1 VIVAVCRDCDATEA
15 HAPEPGA
22 PCAACGSP
30 RMVGHAELGDLS
42 IAHLDCDA
50 FYASVEVRDDPSLR
64 GKSLIVGG
72 RKRGVVLAASYEARR
87 FGVRSA
93 MPMFKALADCP
104 HAVVV
109 RPDMEKYRQA
119 GAIVRR
125 LMRETAPLV
134 EPLSIDEAF
143 LDLTPD
149 LSSTGTGTPAA
160 VAMTRLAR
168 RIEAEVGITVSV
180 GLSCNKFLAKIASDL
195 DKPRGFAVIGR
206 REAGDFLA
214 PRPVGLIWGVGPAM
228 QLRLAQDGIVTIGD
242 LQQRTAQDLTAR
254 YGRFGERLARFA
266 FGRDERRVVT
276 EREVKSVSAE
286 TTFDTN
292 LDLLDPLKRALWRL
306 CKRVA
311 ARLEERG
318 MTAGTVTLKLKR
330 HDFRILTRSR
340 TIDGRLQTA
349 VDIYAIALRL
359 LEREVDG
366 TRYRLIGVGVSGM
379 SMQQDGGEPD
389 LFAAP

>member
-1 VIVAVCRDCDATEA
+1 VITTVCRDCDTVAATASAE
-15 HAPEPGA
+15 GA
-22 PCAACGSP
+22 ACSACGSA
-30 RMVGHAELGDLS
+30 RMVRHPELGVLT

-50 FYASVEVRDDPSLR
+50 FYASVEQRDDPSLR
-64 GKSLIVGG
+64 GKPLIVGG
-72 RKRGVVLAASYEARR
+72 RTRGVVLAASYEARR

-104 HAVVV
+104 DAVVV

-119 GAIVRR
+119 GAVVRR
-125 LMRETAPLV
+125 LMREAAPLV

-143 LDLTPD
+143 LDLA
-149 LSSTGTGTPAA
+149 GTAEPPA
-160 VAMTRLAR
+160 VAMARLAR
-168 RIEAEVGITVSV
+168 RIEAEVGITVSI

-206 REAGDFLA
+206 QEAGAFLA

-266 FGRDERRVVT
+266 FGRDERRVVP

-286 TTFDTN
+286 TTFDVN

-311 ARLEERG
+311 ARLTDRG
-318 MTAGTVTLKLKR
+318 MAAGTVTLKLKR

-340 TIDGRLQTA
+340 TVDGRLQSA

-359 LEREVDG
+359 LEPEVDG
-366 TRYRLIGVGVSGM
+366 TRYRLIGVGVSGI
-379 SMQQDGGEPD
+379 SMRQDGGEPD
-389 LFAAP
+389 LFAAAEAAAP